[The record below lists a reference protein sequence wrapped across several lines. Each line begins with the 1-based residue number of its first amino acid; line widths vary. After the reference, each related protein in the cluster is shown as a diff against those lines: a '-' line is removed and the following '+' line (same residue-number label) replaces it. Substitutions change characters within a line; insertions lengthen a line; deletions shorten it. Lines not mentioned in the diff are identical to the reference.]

1 MSTAGRGRP
10 VVVGHRGASARRP
23 EHTRAAYELAVAEGA
38 DGVDVDLV
46 ATADGELV
54 VRHEAE
60 LSDTTDVADHP
71 ELAHLRTTRLL
82 DGVSLTGWF
91 SQDLS
96 LAQVRALRAR
106 ERLPGLRPASA
117 AHDGEQPV
125 MTFREVLALR
135 EELSAR
141 AGRQVSVWPELKHP
155 GHFAAAGLALEPLL
169 LAALEDAGLLD
180 DGGRDDD
187 EPRSGGGWAAGAAVV
202 VQCFEVAPLRRLR
215 ASAPGLRLAQLTQPT
230 GAPPDL
236 RLAGDHR
243 DYADLCTPQ
252 GLREVR
258 GWADV
263 LAPHLVQVEPR
274 DARGASGGRG
284 AGGGTGSQLVADAHA
299 AGLAVVPYTVRPEN
313 TFLPAEL
320 RRPDARA
327 ALSGR
332 GDVASLVRRLR
343 GDGVDG
349 MFTDDPAAALDALA

>member
-1 MSTAGRGRP
+1 MIRSVGRRP
-10 VVVGHRGASARRP
+10 VVVGHRGASVRRP

-46 ATADGELV
+46 ATADGELL

-60 LSDTTDVADHP
+60 LSDTTDVADRP
-71 ELAHLRTTRLL
+71 ELAHLRTTRVV

-91 SQDLS
+91 SQDLT
-96 LAQVRALRAR
+96 LAQVRTLRAR
-106 ERLPGLRPASA
+106 ERLPQLRPASA

-125 MTFREVLALR
+125 MTFAEVLALR

-141 AGRQVSVWPELKHP
+141 AGRPVAVWPELKHP

-169 LAALEDAGLLD
+169 LAALEAFGLVGL
-180 DGGRDDD
+180 DGG
-187 EPRSGGGWAAGAAVV
+187 PRRGGAAAAGAVV
-202 VQCFEVAPLRRLR
+202 VQCFEVAPLQRLR
-215 ASAPGLRLAQLTQPT
+215 ADAPGLRLAQLTQPT

-243 DYADLCTPQ
+243 DYADLCTPA
-252 GLREVR
+252 GLRELR

-274 DARGASGGRG
+274 DARGVSARSR
-284 AGGGTGSQLVADAHA
+284 LVDDAHA

-320 RRPDARA
+320 RSGGPRGDLA
-327 ALSGR
+327 AR
-332 GDVASLVRRLR
+332 GDVEALLR
-343 GDGVDG
+343 QLREDGVDG
-349 MFTDDPAAALDALA
+349 LFTDDPAAALAAFA